1 MPHEEYNHSSHDS
14 APLVRAVHLQ
24 ETLKEH
30 LQSSD
35 LLS

>member
-1 MPHEEYNHSSHDS
+1 MPLEEYNLSSHDS
-14 APLVRAVHLQ
+14 APLVIAVHLQ
-24 ETLKEH
+24 EPLKEH